1 MPRGNIQG
9 RLEKLEAS
17 AEATGGRAHTEAW
30 ERAKET
36 LDTLQRLILEH
47 GDEIDRSYKERVG
60 LGEDHKAALI
70 DAKRE
75 ALQQGEE
82 GRRAW
87 AEAQAFE
94 HRGGRGVSYGAL

>member
-17 AEATGGRAHTEAW
+17 AEGTGGPDRGETW

-47 GDEIDRSYKERVG
+47 GDEIDRSYKERMG
-60 LGEDHKAALI
+60 
-70 DAKRE
+70 RE
-75 ALQQGEE
+75 RTQ
-82 GRRAW
+82 RPP
-87 AEAQAFE
+87 
-94 HRGGRGVSYGAL
+94 S